1 MTTINCKLHGQKSSL
16 NANLDSLNQTISLL
30 DNPSILGANTD
41 RLRSHRYSYWG
52 FLPIEIF
59 EFSSCDSG
67 PFNKLDRVIDKY
79 KLDSTSES
87 LPMLPEIFCGGW
99 IGYFGYELGR
109 FIEKL
114 PQNSIDDLD
123 LPLIRLCFYDKFIA
137 FDHLENCFWLM
148 ALNLD
153 GDKQSIDSKFND
165 LENVLADACQITCQ
179 NKPKSHDGK
188 TIDISQFKSNM
199 TKTDYFEAIAKIKK
213 YIYDG
218 QVYQINFSQRFDCD
232 FAGDATGLFHW
243 QNANN
248 PCSNSAYIDC
258 QAFQIIS
265 TSPELFVNISSQTR
279 KITTCPIKG
288 TRPRL
293 SQANGNLN
301 KTIESTNAKNL
312 HDLANS
318 SKEQAELNMII
329 DLERNDLGRICQYGS
344 INVTSPRTIEEYPT
358 VFHALAEI
366 SGTLRD
372 EVTFSD
378 ILRATFPGGSITGA
392 PKISA
397 MEIID
402 QLEPTCR
409 GVYTGAIGFLGID
422 GSANFNIAIRTII
435 TKDRFAFVQTG
446 GGIVADSIA
455 ENEWDETITKASAL
469 LAGIT
474 ANQH

>member
-1 MTTINCKLHGQKSSL
+1 MINCRLYAQKSSQTVNL
-16 NANLDSLNQTISLL
+16 NNLSQIVSAME
-30 DNPSILGANTD
+30 NPSILGANTD

-52 FLPIEIF
+52 FSPVEIF
-59 EFSSCDSG
+59 EFLSCDSD
-67 PFNKLDRVIDKY
+67 PFSQLDTIIDKY
-79 KLDSTSES
+79 NLASKSDS
-87 LPMLPEIFCGGW
+87 LPPDVFCGGW

-109 FIEKL
+109 FIEKV

-137 FDHLENCFWLM
+137 IDHLDNCFWLM
-148 ALNLD
+148 ALALD
-153 GDKQSIDSKFND
+153 GDTKTIDSKLND
-165 LENVLADACQITCQ
+165 LENALTKASVATCQ
-179 NKPKSHDGK
+179 NKPKNHDGK
-188 TIDISQFKSNM
+188 SIDISQFKPNM
-199 TKTDYFEAIAKIKK
+199 TKGDYFSAIAKIKK

-218 QVYQINFSQRFDCD
+218 WVYQINFSQRFDCD
-232 FAGDATGLFHW
+232 FASSAIDLFHW
-243 QNANN
+243 QNKHN
-248 PCSNSAYIDC
+248 PCSGSGYIDC
-258 QAFQIIS
+258 ETFQIIS
-265 TSPELFVNISSQTR
+265 TSPELFIDISSKTR

-293 SQANGNLN
+293 NSAASNLSGD
-301 KTIESTNAKNL
+301 IESINAKNL
-312 HDLANS
+312 HDLAKS
-318 SKEQAELNMII
+318 DKEQAELNMII

-344 INVTSPRTIEEYPT
+344 IAVTQPRTIEEYPT
-358 VFHALAEI
+358 VFHALASI

-372 EVTFSD
+372 EITFSD
-378 ILRATFPGGSITGA
+378 ILKAIFPGGSITGA

-409 GVYTGAIGFLGID
+409 GVYTGAIGFLGLD

-435 TKDRFAFVQTG
+435 TKNSRAFVQTG
-446 GGIVADSIA
+446 GGIVADSIV

-474 ANQH
+474 AI